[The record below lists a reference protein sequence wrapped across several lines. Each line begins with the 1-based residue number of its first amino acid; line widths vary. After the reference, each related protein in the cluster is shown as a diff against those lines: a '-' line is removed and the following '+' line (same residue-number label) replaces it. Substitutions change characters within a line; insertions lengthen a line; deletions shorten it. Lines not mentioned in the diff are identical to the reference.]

1 MKAVTATVLL
11 VTLGAVA
18 LAKPIPVERPS
29 LALAH
34 SDISISLVGATLE
47 ERAYFQASQPSV
59 NASGF
64 PCRLEPAMFD
74 KARLAQWC
82 R

>member
-11 VTLGAVA
+11 VALGAVA

-47 ERAYFQASQPSV
+47 ERAYFQASQPPV
-59 NASGF
+59 
-64 PCRLEPAMFD
+64 PCRLEPVLFD
-74 KARLAQWC
+74 KARLAQSC

>member
-11 VTLGAVA
+11 VALGAVA

-29 LALAH
+29 LALARA
-34 SDISISLVGATLE
+34 DISISLVGATLE
-47 ERAYFQASQPSV
+47 ERAYFQASQPV

-64 PCRLEPAMFD
+64 PCRLEPVLFD
-74 KARLAQWC
+74 KARLAQSC